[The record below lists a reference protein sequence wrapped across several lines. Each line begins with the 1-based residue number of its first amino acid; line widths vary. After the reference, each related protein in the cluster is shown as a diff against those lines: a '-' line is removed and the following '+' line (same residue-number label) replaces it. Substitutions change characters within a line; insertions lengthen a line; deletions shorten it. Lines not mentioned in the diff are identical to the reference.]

1 VKREPEPPCTPASA
15 DTIARVQQLTS
26 KWPPGARAWIPSPP
40 PAPPNRTRIR
50 VIVDQGYGVVVDP
63 AQVRQAGFTPGQSL
77 DLIPAGELA
86 DLSRLAAKARTL
98 RSLLATPVR
107 LSWKEALVLSIM
119 RDRAHLTRG
128 CTQELYGL
136 ELVACSGGRLK
147 RGSIYVTLAS
157 MEERGL
163 ITSHLEDDAGTL
175 AAPPRRLYAA
185 TSLGM
190 DALERRSP
198 PTRRGRVLAAVAA
211 LGEPY
216 SLQVADQLLAVGTAT
231 WWDRRLHPQV
241 QPELRR
247 LERAG
252 LLVSREGEP
261 LPERG
266 GRPRFYYRLTEKG
279 QAIVAGARWEDVP

>member
-1 VKREPEPPCTPASA
+1 MKREPEPPCTPASA

-40 PAPPNRTRIR
+40 PAPANRTRIR

-86 DLSRLAAKARTL
+86 DLSRLAAQARTL

-107 LSWKEALVLSIM
+107 LSWKEALVL
-119 RDRAHLTRG
+119 RLLEQATRRRG
-128 CTQELYGL
+128 EASELYGT
-136 ELVACSGGRLK
+136 ELINRSDSRLK
-147 RGSIYVTLAS
+147 RGSVYVTLAS
-157 MEERGL
+157 MEGRGL

-190 DALERRSP
+190 DAIERRPP
-198 PTRRGRVLAAVAA
+198 PTRRGRVLTAVAA

-216 SLQVADQLLAVGTAT
+216 SLQVADQLLAAGTAT

-241 QPELRR
+241 QPELRH
-247 LERAG
+247 LERTG